1 MKLCLTGML
10 MLCSVRPSLTLT
22 YTLFLI
28 FCHIWYSCTGQGL
41 SAEDCY
47 HSHECTLLGVAEASG
62 GATEQE
68 RPPSSPCPVILLIS
82 ALSEFCGPSALPS
95 L

>member
-1 MKLCLTGML
+1 MKLCLTGVL

-41 SAEDCY
+41 SAEDCC
-47 HSHECTLLGVAEASG
+47 HTHECTLLGVAEASG
-62 GATEQE
+62 RLQSKRGH
-68 RPPSSPCPVILLIS
+68 PPLLV
-82 ALSEFCGPSALPS
+82 LLFC
-95 L
+95 